1 MHTVDQRML
10 LARRLSGQTLVI
22 PDMRPIMSHWPCGKH
37 EDYEVVKE
45 AVDKRFA
52 LYFMGSAQDTT
63 KRYKNQKAIADADP
77 ALLAARW
84 WPTVSTKSYRVM
96 TDLVIWFGLWDD
108 VIEKLADDTAAAE
121 SLRVSTKGFI
131 RATFG
136 LAEDNEVA
144 STANPLVYSFQ
155 PIAAEACSFYN
166 QDQRRTLLGHFDQYI
181 DATRLEAEAE
191 RSSDIPGLKEYWE
204 MRILTSGM
212 GTLLCLSEYALQVQ
226 LPPSFV
232 QSEAYSTLWV
242 TAVVI
247 NSIVNDLLS
256 LKKEM
261 EAQSVINSVAI
272 LFHQYN
278 DLDVAVEMSLD
289 HTRQL
294 VALFDRTVDN
304 ILSSTDV
311 FDACE
316 LDAIAQVI
324 DLMRTVNTG
333 NLEWSL
339 RAKRYGV
346 AQYMTEEGT
355 IELVL

>member
-1 MHTVDQRML
+1 MDTVNQRML
-10 LARRLSGQTLVI
+10 LAQRLSGQKLVI
-22 PDMRPIMSHWPCGKH
+22 PDMRPLLSHWPSGQH
-37 EDYEVVKE
+37 AEYEVIKA

-52 LYFMGSAQDTT
+52 MLASE
-63 KRYKNQKAIADADP
+63 KNRKAISDADP

-84 WPTVSTKSYRVM
+84 WPTASIRSYRVM

-108 VIEKLADDTAAAE
+108 VIEKLGEDPAAAE
-121 SLRVSTKGFI
+121 SLRVSTKDFVRSALTSPKGSNTA
-131 RATFG
+131 ATG
-136 LAEDNEVA
+136 
-144 STANPLVYSFQ
+144 NPLIQSFQ
-155 PIAAEACSFYN
+155 PIATEACAFYN
-166 QDQRRTLLGHFDQYI
+166 QDQRRILLEHFDRYF

-191 RSSDIPGLKEYWE
+191 RSSEIPGLKEYWE
-204 MRILTSGM
+204 VRILTSGM
-212 GTLLCLSEYALQVQ
+212 GTLLGLSEYALQVQ

-242 TAVVI
+242 TTVVI

-261 EAQSVINSVAI
+261 KAQSVLNSVAI
-272 LFHQYN
+272 LFNQYD
-278 DLDVAVEMSLD
+278 DLDVAVQMSLD

-294 VALFDRTVDN
+294 VALFDRTADDV
-304 ILSSTDV
+304 LSSSNM

-316 LDAIAQVI
+316 LDAISQVI

-339 RAKRYGV
+339 QAKRYGV
-346 AQYMTEEGT
+346 AQHMTDNGT
-355 IELVL
+355 IEVIL

>member
-1 MHTVDQRML
+1 MNTVNQRVL
-10 LARRLSGQTLVI
+10 LAQRLSGRCLII
-22 PDMRPIMSHWPCGKH
+22 PDMRPMMSHWPCGKH
-37 EDYEVVKE
+37 EDYEVVKD

-52 LYFMGSAQDTT
+52 LLTS
-63 KRYKNQKAIADADP
+63 KNRKAIADADP
-77 ALLAARW
+77 AHLAARW

-108 VIEKLADDTAAAE
+108 MIEKLADDTAAAE
-121 SLRVSTKGFI
+121 SLRVSTNDFI
-131 RATFG
+131 RAAFG
-136 LAEDNEVA
+136 LCEDNEAA
-144 STANPLVYSFQ
+144 SMANPLVHSFQ
-155 PIAAEACSFYN
+155 PIAAEACNFYN
-166 QDQRRTLLGHFDQYI
+166 KDQRRILFDHFNQYI

-191 RSSDIPGLKEYWE
+191 RSSDIPSLKDYWE
-204 MRILTSGM
+204 VRILTSGM
-212 GTLLCLSEYALQVQ
+212 GTLLGLSEYALQVQ

-261 EAQSVINSVAI
+261 KAQSVINSVAI
-272 LFHQYN
+272 LFYQYN
-278 DLDVAVEMSLD
+278 DLDIAVEMSLD
-289 HTRQL
+289 HIRQL
-294 VALFDRTVDN
+294 VALFDRTADDV
-304 ILSSTDV
+304 LSPTRE

-346 AQYMTEEGT
+346 AQHMTEDGI

>member
-1 MHTVDQRML
+1 MHTVTNRML
-10 LARRLSGQTLVI
+10 LAQRLSGQHLII

-37 EDYEVVKE
+37 EDYEVVKK

-52 LYFMGSAQDTT
+52 LFAG
-63 KRYKNQKAIADADP
+63 RRNQKAIANADP

-84 WPTVSTKSYRVM
+84 WPTISTKSYRVM

-108 VIEKLADDTAAAE
+108 AIEKLADDKSAAE
-121 SLRVSTKGFI
+121 SLRVSTKDFI

-136 LAEDNEVA
+136 LAEDGEA
-144 STANPLVYSFQ
+144 TSTANPLVYSFQ
-155 PIAAEACSFYN
+155 PIAAEACSFYSM
-166 QDQRRTLLGHFDQYI
+166 DQRRLLLEHFDQYI
-181 DATRLEAEAE
+181 DATRLEAKAE
-191 RSSDIPGLKEYWE
+191 QNSDIPSLEEYWNV
-204 MRILTSGM
+204 RILTSGM
-212 GTLLCLSEYALQVQ
+212 GTLLGLSEYALQVQ
-226 LPPSFV
+226 LPTGFV
-232 QSEAYSTLWV
+232 QSEAYNTLWV
-242 TAVVI
+242 TAIVI

-278 DLDVAVEMSLD
+278 DLDVAVERSLD
-289 HTRQL
+289 HVRQL
-294 VALFDRTVDN
+294 VTVFDNTADN
-304 ILSSTDV
+304 VLSTDM

-316 LDAIAQVI
+316 IDAIAQVV

-346 AQYMTEEGT
+346 AQHMTEEGT

>member
-1 MHTVDQRML
+1 MHTSNQRAL
-10 LARRLSGQTLVI
+10 LAHKLSGQTLVI
-22 PDMRPIMSHWPCGKH
+22 PDMRPIMSHWPCQQH
-37 EDYEVVKE
+37 EDYVAVKS
-45 AVDKRFA
+45 AVERRVESLASRKGR
-52 LYFMGSAQDTT
+52 
-63 KRYKNQKAIADADP
+63 KAIVDADP

-84 WPTVSTKSYRVM
+84 WPTASANSYRVM

-108 VIEKLADDTAAAE
+108 AIERLADDVAAAE
-121 SLRVSTKGFI
+121 SLRALTKDFI
-131 RATFG
+131 RAALG
-136 LAEDNEVA
+136 LGAA
-144 STANPLVYSFQ
+144 SEATAAAATANPLIQSFQ
-155 PIAAEACSFYN
+155 PIAAEARTFYN
-166 QDQRRTLLGHFDQYI
+166 RDQRMILLGHFDQYI

-191 RSSDIPGLKEYWE
+191 RSSAIPSLQEYWE
-204 MRILTSGM
+204 VRILTSGM
-212 GTLLCLSEYALQVQ
+212 GTLLGLSEYALQVQ

-232 QSEAYSTLWV
+232 QSKAYSTLWV

-247 NSIVNDLLS
+247 NSIINDLLS

-261 EAQSVINSVAI
+261 KAQSVLNSVAI
-272 LFHQYN
+272 LFDQHH

-294 VALFDRTVDN
+294 VALFDRTAAEA
-304 ILSSTDV
+304 LSSSGA
-311 FDACE
+311 FDADE

-339 RAKRYGV
+339 YAKRYGV
-346 AQYMTEEGT
+346 AQHMSKDGI

>member
-1 MHTVDQRML
+1 MYTINQKML
-10 LARRLSGQTLVI
+10 LAQQLSGQNLVI

-37 EDYEVVKE
+37 KDYEVIKS

-52 LYFMGSAQDTT
+52 SPTS
-63 KRYKNQKAIADADP
+63 RKNQRAIADADP

-84 WPTVSTKSYRVM
+84 WPTISTKSYRVM
-96 TDLVIWFGLWDD
+96 TDLVIWFGIWDD
-108 VIEKLADDTAAAE
+108 VIEKLEDEAAAE
-121 SLRVSTKGFI
+121 SLRVSTKDFI
-131 RATFG
+131 RTAFG
-136 LAEDNEVA
+136 LSEDNEVT
-144 STANPLVYSFQ
+144 STTNPLVHSFQ
-155 PIAAEACSFYN
+155 PIAAEACEFYN
-166 QDQRRTLLGHFDQYI
+166 RDQRRILLNHFDQYI
-181 DATRLEAEAE
+181 DATRLEAKAE
-191 RSSDIPGLKEYWE
+191 QSSDIPSLKEYWE
-204 MRILTSGM
+204 VRILTSGM
-212 GTLLCLSEYALQVQ
+212 GTLLGLSEFALQVQ
-226 LPPSFV
+226 LPSIFV
-232 QSEAYSTLWV
+232 NSEAYNTLWV

-278 DLDVAVEMSLD
+278 DLDLAVEMSLD

-294 VALFDRTVDN
+294 VAAFDRTADE
-304 ILSSTDV
+304 ILSSTDT
-311 FDACE
+311 FDSHE

-346 AQYMTEEGT
+346 AQHVTDDGT
-355 IELVL
+355 IKLVL